1 MKGKYLLVPGTH
13 VLKSLA
19 SSGASIRFWL
29 VVLLYLRVVGTVWGQ
44 TALVDKAYEF
54 AKKKDFQKARE
65 ALDQAVGNEATI
77 RDPRAWYLRGYVYSE
92 LYKVNPTTESSLREM
107 ALESLQKSQRLDT
120 KGTYRKDGQSV
131 ARYLHITYYN
141 EAIQQYNLQE
151 YDKALIGLKKFIQ
164 LRATEPADE
173 SYAEALY
180 YAGYTSVVSGN
191 TAEAK
196 EFYEKALQ
204 LKYRNPL
211 LYNDLGTLY
220 EEIGKDSLAMVTV
233 SQGRQAF
240 PADTTLRLT
249 ELNMLLYRNN
259 LPKAEKMVEEYLQLN
274 PTNTEVIMVAGLIYE
289 KRAEA
294 DTTNREKYFNKR
306 KEAYKKA
313 LALNP
318 NSFPANYNLGI
329 TIYNRGVEIIKSQQ
343 YDLDIVVLYDLLEKV
358 SALFREAKPFVEKA
372 YDLSPTNIN
381 AMRALE
387 GIYYNLNEREK
398 SRQIRAKINGMK

>member
-1 MKGKYLLVPGTH
+1 MKGKYLLVPGAH
-13 VLKSLA
+13 LLKSLA
-19 SSGASIRFWL
+19 SGTTIRLWL
-29 VVLLYLRVVGTVWGQ
+29 VVLLCLPVVGTVWGQ
-44 TALVDKAYEF
+44 TALVDKAYDF
-54 AKKKDFQKARE
+54 AKKKEFQKARE
-65 ALDQAVGNEATI
+65 ALDQAVGNEATV

-92 LYKVNPTTESSLREM
+92 LYKVNPTTESHLREV
-107 ALESLQKSQRLDT
+107 ALESLQKSQRLDG
-120 KGTYRKDGQSV
+120 KGTYRKDNQSV

-141 EAIQQYNLQE
+141 EAIQQYNLQD

-164 LRATEPADE
+164 LRAPEPADE

-180 YAGYTSVVSGN
+180 YAGYTSVVLGN
-191 TAEAK
+191 NAEAK

-220 EEIGKDSLAMVTV
+220 EEIGKDSLAMATV

-289 KRAEA
+289 KRAET

-306 KEAYKKA
+306 KEAYKRA

-372 YDLSPTNIN
+372 YELSPTNIN

>member
-19 SSGASIRFWL
+19 SSGTAIRFWL

-54 AKKKDFQKARE
+54 AKKKELQKARE
-65 ALDQAVGNEATI
+65 ALDQAVGNEATL

-92 LYKVNPTTESSLREM
+92 LYKVNPTLESNLREM
-107 ALESLQKSQRLDT
+107 ALESLQKSQRLDS
-120 KGTYRKDGQSV
+120 KGTYRKDNKSV
-131 ARYLHITYYN
+131 ARYLHISYYN
-141 EAIQQYNLQE
+141 EAIQQYNLQD

-191 TAEAK
+191 NAEAK

-240 PADTTLRLT
+240 PTDTTLRLT

-274 PTNTEVIMVAGLIYE
+274 PSNTEVIMVAGLIYE

-306 KEAYKKA
+306 KEAYKRM